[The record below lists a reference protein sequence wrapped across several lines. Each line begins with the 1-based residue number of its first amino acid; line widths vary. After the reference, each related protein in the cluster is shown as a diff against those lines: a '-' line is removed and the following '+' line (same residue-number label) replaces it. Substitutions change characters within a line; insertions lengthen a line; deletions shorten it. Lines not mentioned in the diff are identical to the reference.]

1 MMIQVPWKKGLRR
14 GRRVSS
20 RSSRW
25 WNRRGHHAGSRI
37 ETSRNFLHED
47 DLDHLGTLHRRR

>member
-1 MMIQVPWKKGLRR
+1 MMIQIPWKTGLRR
-14 GRRVSS
+14 GRRVGS

-25 WNRRGHHAGSRI
+25 WSRRGNPADSRI
-37 ETSRNFLHED
+37 ENSRNFLRED